1 MLVKMM
7 LNKIL
12 RTVSTLVILDMHDTK
27 KEDCF
32 GYRMEKNPPSMVK
45 GNGFSTWSCFKIVKL
60 FYKG

>member
-45 GNGFSTWSCFKIVKL
+45 GNGFST
-60 FYKG
+60 

>member
-27 KEDCF
+27 KDCF
-32 GYRMEKNPPSMVK
+32 GYRMEKTLQVWRMVMDFLHK
-45 GNGFSTWSCFKIVKL
+45 AALKL
-60 FYKG
+60 